1 MRHGLNGLH
10 VSGALHAFGCA
21 VCCAVVFAVP
31 CCVLGVGVVSVL
43 LSCVWL
49 AVELIG
55 CRLPDAAS
63 IFAGWASDSSACW
76 RAPLRASLSSG
87 NITRRRCDAQLQRC
101 CVIGGRSVP
110 HTSRCTVVR
119 NTAAHHA
126 AVCARDCAWSQRCNA
141 SSWLLD
147 GAVDQARARL
157 RSSIIGSVPGVAA
170 SAYSHP
176 PGTTSSRR
184 CAVWQRRTG
193 QSSIGQ
199 QHAVCLAADALA
211 QQGSFHRTHGQDT
224 PPKRRRLRTPSPA
237 ARQARRHEWSRM
249 RAFELP
255 DRHDAVS

>member
-1 MRHGLNGLH
+1 MAGPCCGTTRSDGAESSTHPRAQPPPSRRCQWRWREGGDMRHGLNGLH

-21 VCCAVVFAVP
+21 VCCAVVLALP

-110 HTSRCTVVR
+110 HTSRCTAVR

-126 AVCARDCAWSQRCNA
+126 AVCARVCACSQRRSA

-147 GAVDQARARL
+147 AAVDQARARL

-193 QSSIGQ
+193 QSSIRQ
-199 QHAVCLAADALA
+199 QHTVCLAADA
-211 QQGSFHRTHGQDT
+211 S
-224 PPKRRRLRTPSPA
+224 
-237 ARQARRHEWSRM
+237 
-249 RAFELP
+249 
-255 DRHDAVS
+255 